1 MEKILADLKKGIVAP
16 CYLLY
21 GDEEYLISENLNK
34 IIAAIVPEADR
45 DFSLFEFD
53 GEDTDIDSLVKS
65 VQSPSLLGNRKAVI
79 VKNSSLFSSRQNAA
93 DIIKKI
99 FSNLEENPAKASKYF
114 TAFLKIT
121 GFSLE
126 DLQIGRAHV

>member
-65 VQSPSLLGNRKAVI
+65 VQSPSLLGNRK
-79 VKNSSLFSSRQNAA
+79 SSHCKKLLSFSSRQNAA
-93 DIIKKI
+93 DII
-99 FSNLEENPAKASKYF
+99 
-114 TAFLKIT
+114 
-121 GFSLE
+121 
-126 DLQIGRAHV
+126 

>member
-79 VKNSSLFSSRQNAA
+79 VKNSSLFLPGKTPPTSLKKSSPTLKKTRQKRQN
-93 DIIKKI
+93 ILRP
-99 FSNLEENPAKASKYF
+99 F
-114 TAFLKIT
+114 
-121 GFSLE
+121 
-126 DLQIGRAHV
+126 